1 LAALDASASLS
12 ASAALASAPAGKRS
26 ARKFRRRLVPGL
38 DHFFLGRL
46 LCRLHTYGILL
57 HMMPKRILAAAILL
71 AAISGCSSVPKL
83 VTEYRIDVQQG
94 NVLTQE
100 MVSQLKPG
108 QTREQV
114 RFILGTPLL
123 VDMFHADR
131 WDYVYRLRKGKT
143 DEVETRRFTV
153 FFDADGRLFRVAG
166 DVAAA
171 QAGDIAAEPEVRSRL
186 IDLGSVP
193 EGTTAPPPEERGFFG
208 KMMETVGF

>member
-1 LAALDASASLS
+1 
-12 ASAALASAPAGKRS
+12 
-26 ARKFRRRLVPGL
+26 
-38 DHFFLGRL
+38 
-46 LCRLHTYGILL
+46 
-57 HMMPKRILAAAILL
+57 MMSKRILAAAVLV

-123 VDMFHADR
+123 VNMFHADR
-131 WDYVYRLRKGKT
+131 WDYVYRLRKGQT
-143 DEVETRRFTV
+143 NEVETRRFTV

-171 QAGDIAAEPEVRSRL
+171 QAGDVDAVPEERSRL

-193 EGTTAPPPEERGFFG
+193 EGTKAPPPEERGFFG
-208 KMMETVGF
+208 KIMETVGF

>member
-1 LAALDASASLS
+1 MKS
-12 ASAALASAPAGKRS
+12 
-26 ARKFRRRLVPGL
+26 
-38 DHFFLGRL
+38 
-46 LCRLHTYGILL
+46 
-57 HMMPKRILAAAILL
+57 KRILAAGLFLVAL
-71 AAISGCSSVPKL
+71 SGCSSVPKL

-114 RFILGTPLL
+114 RFILGTPMLI
-123 VDMFHADR
+123 DMFHADR
-131 WDYVYRLRKGKT
+131 WDYVYRLKKGTT

-171 QAGDIAAEPEVRSRL
+171 SAGDVGAEPEVRSRL

-193 EGTTAPPPEERGFFG
+193 DGTTAPAPEQRGFFG
-208 KMMETVGF
+208 KMLETVGF